1 MYPKRPSHS
10 LTYTFLTNKIYY
22 LKIFSDMKTKLLTLT
37 PMLMVFGASLYAQ
50 SSSFAYTFGKHQDDY
65 SYAVMETSD
74 GHFVMVGGAL
84 LGGGGKTDGT
94 IIKLTNTGTL
104 VWYRTYGGNNRD
116 LLRFPFESSDGNYI
130 IFGSTELG
138 GMITF
143 NRPIA
148 IKVSPSGALLE
159 TRSYNI
165 VGRFLGVKKI
175 SGDFVAVGYDDINRK
190 GFLAFLTSDA
200 NMRFIKYY
208 SEGSLYDL
216 APDGSGGY
224 ILVGEKNGDGWILRV
239 DDSGNVLWSRI
250 YGSSDEDRL
259 KSVIVVPPY
268 AYVGGET
275 RSSGA
280 GNKDVWIMKIDI
292 TDGDIVF
299 SKTYGGTNEENIVSL
314 MLNGTTIGVL
324 AGTKSFGLGN
334 EDFWFFEID
343 FNGNLLSSYTFGG
356 GGEDKP
362 QMGKTTSD
370 GGYVLVGFTNTNSF
384 SMGRGRDHFIVKIS
398 AGRYSCVESGRPI
411 PTILP
416 YIPSISDITESPL
429 RDTLTFVSPNFT
441 TTSPDIDYTVVCSP
455 LGGDD
460 ELSIYEGFKGL
471 YSINSKD
478 GYITIRAYGF
488 NISIYTVDGRL
499 LINGK
504 DYLEARLPKGIY
516 KAIIGKNHHTLI
528 IR

>member
-1 MYPKRPSHS
+1 
-10 LTYTFLTNKIYY
+10 
-22 LKIFSDMKTKLLTLT
+22 MKTKLLILT
-37 PMLMVFGASLYAQ
+37 PMLMVLGASLYAQ
-50 SSSFAYTFGKHQDDY
+50 SSSFVYTFGKNQDDY

-74 GHFVMVGGAL
+74 GHFVMVGEAL

-94 IIKLTNTGTL
+94 IIKLTNTGTF
-104 VWYRTYGGNNRD
+104 VWYRTYGGNDRD

-130 IFGSTELG
+130 VFGSTEIRG
-138 GMITF
+138 RITF
-143 NRPIA
+143 NRPTA
-148 IKVSPSGALLE
+148 IKVSPSGTLIW
-159 TRSYNI
+159 TKFYNI

-175 SGDFVAVGYDDINRK
+175 SGDFVALGYDDITRK
-190 GFLAFLTSDA
+190 AFLAFLTSDA

-208 SEGSLYDL
+208 SEGYLYDL

-239 DDSGNVLWSRI
+239 DDSGNVLWSRV
-250 YGSSDEDRL
+250 YGSSDEDKL

-275 RSSGA
+275 RS
-280 GNKDVWIMKIDI
+280 DVWIMKIDI

-299 SKTYGGTNEENIVSL
+299 SKTYGGIDEENIVNL

-324 AGTKSFGLGN
+324 AGTKSFGFGN

-356 GGEDKP
+356 SGEDKP
-362 QMGKTTSD
+362 HMGKTTSD

-384 SMGRGRDHFIVKIS
+384 SMGRGKDHFIVKIS
-398 AGRYSCVESGRPI
+398 AGKFSCVESGRPM

-416 YIPSISDITESPL
+416 YIPSIIDITESPS
-429 RDTLTFVSPNFT
+429 TNAPSFVWQNFT

-460 ELSIYEGFKGL
+460 ELSIYEEFKGL

-478 GYITIRAYGF
+478 GYLIIKAYGF

-516 KAIIGKNHHTLI
+516 KAIIGKNYHTLI